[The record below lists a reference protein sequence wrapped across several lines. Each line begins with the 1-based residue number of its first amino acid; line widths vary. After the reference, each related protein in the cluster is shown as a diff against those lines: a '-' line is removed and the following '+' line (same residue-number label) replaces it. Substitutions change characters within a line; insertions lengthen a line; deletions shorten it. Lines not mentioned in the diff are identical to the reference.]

1 MTDQLERLLELVE
14 QESEDESPEWEQEN
28 LLPTFWQGWGGGR
41 EQQDRAGGQAPEKD
55 RLTGEKTIM
64 GLERMSAPDEESG
77 TGWGENR
84 AGKDRPSLGTEESR
98 GGFFGLRGR
107 RIKFLWR
114 VESGRGGKVGCRNGG
129 AIGSVHSGGRRSQLS
144 SPLALTNRKL
154 IGNMWKIWT
163 YGRTGENYLNWEW
176 PAWRRLKGCGTP

>member
-41 EQQDRAGGQAPEKD
+41 EQQDRAGGQAPGKD

-77 TGWGENR
+77 TGWERDQGRRGQAEPWDREKPGRSLWAAGETD
-84 AGKDRPSLGTEESR
+84 KIPLESR
-98 GGFFGLRGR
+98 ERWG
-107 RIKFLWR
+107 W
-114 VESGRGGKVGCRNGG
+114 
-129 AIGSVHSGGRRSQLS
+129 
-144 SPLALTNRKL
+144 
-154 IGNMWKIWT
+154 
-163 YGRTGENYLNWEW
+163 
-176 PAWRRLKGCGTP
+176 